1 MKKIVVFGGG
11 TGLSHI
17 LKGLKLFPLN
27 VSAVISVADNGS
39 STGILKKDLDI
50 PAVGDVGKVLLSM
63 ANVSQDTMDLLSYRF
78 NKSALENHPI
88 RNLLLAALIETKG
101 SLSSATKYMCNL
113 LNIKGSILPLTD
125 EKVELIGKTNKGELI
140 YGEEQIT
147 KCNKYIKEL
156 KYNKEFKINNAV
168 LKEIKDAD
176 LIIISPGSLLTS
188 ISPHLIIPEISRAIN
203 ESKAKKMYVCN
214 LFTQPGETDD
224 YTVSDHLKYLQK
236 YIKIDVVIANNK
248 NIPKKTLKKYE
259 TEEQKD
265 YVKFD
270 KDKIQELGIDYIV
283 DKIYCFEDDSIK
295 HDSLKTAY
303 LIFSYIMDGVK
314 NDVYNEN

>member
-1 MKKIVVFGGG
+1 
-11 TGLSHI
+11 
-17 LKGLKLFPLN
+17 
-27 VSAVISVADNGS
+27 
-39 STGILKKDLDI
+39 
-50 PAVGDVGKVLLSM
+50 
-63 ANVSQDTMDLLSYRF
+63 
-78 NKSALENHPI
+78 
-88 RNLLLAALIETKG
+88 
-101 SLSSATKYMCNL
+101 
-113 LNIKGSILPLTD
+113 
-125 EKVELIGKTNKGELI
+125 
-140 YGEEQIT
+140 
-147 KCNKYIKEL
+147 
-156 KYNKEFKINNAV
+156 
-168 LKEIKDAD
+168 
-176 LIIISPGSLLTS
+176 
-188 ISPHLIIPEISRAIN
+188 
-203 ESKAKKMYVCN
+203 MYVCN